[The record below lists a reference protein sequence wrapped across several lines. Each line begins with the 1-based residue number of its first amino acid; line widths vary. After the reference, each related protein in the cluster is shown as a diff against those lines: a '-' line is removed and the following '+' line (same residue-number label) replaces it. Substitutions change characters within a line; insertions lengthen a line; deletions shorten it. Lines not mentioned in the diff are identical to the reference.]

1 LSAAV
6 DPPRRAGIGL
16 THGRAVGLMVLV
28 ALLWS
33 MAGVVTRQVQGVGG
47 FELTF
52 WRSAVNALA
61 LVALLAA
68 WRGPAAVLGTLR
80 RGGAPLWISGL
91 CWATMF
97 TAFMVALSFTTV
109 ANVLVT
115 MALAPLVTALLAR
128 VVLARPIPGR
138 TWAAVAAAGLGIVWM
153 QSQGLAVQG
162 AESGRHLLGM
172 AIAAAVPMAA
182 AINWTLIAQLQARHA
197 GETARDDLDMLCG
210 VLLGAV
216 LSALLTLPLA
226 WPMAAGV
233 REICWMALLGVFQ
246 LAVPCLLA
254 VVAARRLAPPEVAL
268 LALLE
273 VLFGVAWAWWGGG
286 ETPGPA
292 TLGGGAL
299 VLLALGVNEALAL
312 RSRR

>member
-1 LSAAV
+1 MSMA
-6 DPPRRAGIGL
+6 L

-33 MAGVVTRQVQGVGG
+33 MAGVVARQVQGVGG
-47 FELTF
+47 FEMTF
-52 WRSAVNALA
+52 WRSAVNTLA
-61 LVALLAA
+61 LVGLLVA

-80 RGGAPLWISGL
+80 RGGVALWISGA

-115 MALAPLVTALLAR
+115 MALAPLATALLAR
-128 VVLARPIPGR
+128 VVLARPIPLR
-138 TWAAVAAAGLGIVWM
+138 TWAAVAVAGAGIVWM

-162 AESGRHLLGM
+162 ADAGRHLLGM
-172 AIAAAVPMAA
+172 AIAAAVPLAA
-182 AINWTLIAQLQARHA
+182 AVNWTLIAKLQAGHA
-197 GETARDDLDMLCG
+197 GDQPRDDLDMLCG

-216 LSALLTLPLA
+216 ISALLTLPLA
-226 WPMAAGV
+226 WPLAAGM
-233 REICWMALLGVFQ
+233 REIGWMALLGVFQ

-254 VVAARRLAPPEVAL
+254 VVAARRLAPAEVSL

-286 ETPGPA
+286 ETPGAA

-312 RSRR
+312 HRRR